1 MEKRGQ
7 ACYLYVNWLNLSALI
22 QFAETGAVQTG
33 AVQTGLIQT
42 GPGQNNVGKVAS
54 GVLQ

>member
-33 AVQTGLIQT
+33 AVQTGLFRQDPDKT
-42 GPGQNNVGKVAS
+42 MLGK
-54 GVLQ
+54 

>member
-22 QFAETGAVQTG
+22 QFAETK
-33 AVQTGLIQT
+33 AVQTGLIRT
-42 GPGQNNVGKVAS
+42 GPGQNNVGKVVS

>member
-33 AVQTGLIQT
+33 LFRQDPDKTML
-42 GPGQNNVGKVAS
+42 GK
-54 GVLQ
+54 

>member
-33 AVQTGLIQT
+33 AVQTGAVQT
-42 GPGQNNVGKVAS
+42 GLFRQDPDKTM
-54 GVLQ
+54 LRK